1 MSNQTY
7 TIIVWYRCVID
18 GEMEKDFID
27 YNINAT
33 NVQEA
38 VNIVADKFKDRKAI
52 PFSFE
57 HEEQKYT
64 PTNYNKSIFN
74 N

>member
-1 MSNQTY
+1 
-7 TIIVWYRCVID
+7 
-18 GEMEKDFID
+18 MEKDFID
-27 YNINAT
+27 YDINAT

-64 PTNYNKSIFN
+64 PTNYNKSIFK
-74 N
+74 